1 MPPTESTLEVRNW
14 LDEQPFSL
22 FQWRVLLLCFAVVAV
37 DGFDTACV
45 GFIAPALSKA
55 WQLRPSTLGLLFGS
69 GLIGLMV
76 GALLFGPLADR
87 IGRRKTLIA
96 TVAFFGFA
104 SLLTAYAPDIEFLI
118 ALRFV
123 TGIGLGGAMP
133 NAIAMTSEYCPERKK
148 SFLTTVMF
156 CGFTLGSGLGGV
168 AAAQLLPSYGWPSIL
183 ILGGVLP
190 LLLVPIM
197 LAALPESVRY
207 LVLRRQASAPQIA
220 SILQKISPRAVLA
233 DVRFTLHEAVPTG
246 SPVRQLFTP
255 EFRSGTLL
263 LWTVFFMSLLIV
275 YLLTNWLPTLVH
287 HSGMPLAIA
296 AKVAVMYQVGGT
308 IGALVIGRVMD
319 RASPTAVLATSYAL
333 GAAFLVATGLA
344 TGAALAAT
352 VMGVGF
358 CISGSQI
365 GANAYV
371 ARYYP
376 TSSRVTGISWALGI
390 GRLGSVVGALVGGV
404 LLSADISFPA
414 LFAIVAVPAAAAAL
428 SIFACGRRGAVVSQ
442 RQTTVPLSSRYP

>member
-1 MPPTESTLEVRNW
+1 MKLPEGPLEIRAW
-14 LDEQPFSL
+14 LDRQRFSL
-22 FQWRVLLLCFAVVAV
+22 FQWTVLLLCFAVVAV

-45 GFIAPALSKA
+45 GFIAPALSREWHLPPA
-55 WQLRPSTLGLLFGS
+55 TLGVLFGS
-69 GLIGLMV
+69 GLVGLMV

-87 IGRRKTLIA
+87 IGRRNTLLA

-104 SLLTAYAPDIEFLI
+104 SLATAYAPNIGALI

-123 TGIGLGGAMP
+123 TGLGLGGAMP

-168 AAAQLLPSYGWPSIL
+168 AAAQLLPSHGWRSIL
-183 ILGGVLP
+183 LLGGALP

-207 LVLRRQASAPQIA
+207 LVLRKNVPAERIAHILRKIAPLPA
-220 SILQKISPRAVLA
+220 PAPA
-233 DVRFTLHEAVPTG
+233 YFTLDETVQSG

-255 EFRSGTLL
+255 EYRSGTVLI
-263 LWTVFFMSLLIV
+263 WIVFFMSLLIV

-287 HSGMPLAIA
+287 SSGMPLAIA
-296 AKVAVMYQVGGT
+296 SEVAVMYQVGGT
-308 IGALVIGRVMD
+308 IGALVIGRLMD
-319 RASPTAVLATSYAL
+319 KANPTAVLASSYAC
-333 GAAFLVATGLA
+333 GAVFLVATGLA
-344 TGAALAAT
+344 TGTLLAAM

-390 GRLGSVVGALVGGV
+390 GRLGSVIGALVGGA
-404 LLSADISFPA
+404 LLSANISFPA
-414 LFAIVAVPAAAAAL
+414 LFSIVAIPAVVASL
-428 SIFACGRRGAVVSQ
+428 SIFACGRNVS
-442 RQTTVPLSSRYP
+442 RATSVRVAA

>member
-1 MPPTESTLEVRNW
+1 MYSPEGTLEIRAW
-14 LDEQPFSL
+14 LDKQPVSS

-37 DGFDTACV
+37 DGLDTACV
-45 GFIAPALSKA
+45 GFIAPALSREWHLQPA
-55 WQLRPSTLGLLFGS
+55 ILGVLFGA

-87 IGRRKTLIA
+87 IGRRKTLIG
-96 TVAFFGFA
+96 TVAFFGVA
-104 SLLTAYAPDIEFLI
+104 SLLTAQAPNIAFLI

-123 TGIGLGGAMP
+123 TGLGLGGAMP

-168 AAAQLLPSYGWPSIL
+168 AAAQLLPSHGWRSIL

-190 LLLVPIM
+190 LALVPVM
-197 LAALPESVRY
+197 LMLLPESVRY
-207 LVLRRQASAPQIA
+207 LVLRNNNASARIA
-220 SILQKISPRAVLA
+220 DILQKIAPLA
-233 DVRFTLHEAVPTG
+233 APAPTRFTLDEAAPGG
-246 SPVRQLFTP
+246 SPVRQLFTS
-255 EFRSGTLL
+255 EYRFGTVL
-263 LWTVFFMSLLIV
+263 LWVVFFMSLLIV

-296 AKVAVMYQVGGT
+296 SEVAVMYQVGGT
-308 IGALVIGRVMD
+308 IGALVIGRLMD
-319 RASPTAVLATSYAL
+319 TRSPTAVLASSYGF
-333 GAAFLVATGLA
+333 GAVCLVATGLA
-344 TGAALAAT
+344 SGAWLAVT
-352 VMGVGF
+352 IMGVGF

-390 GRLGSVVGALVGGV
+390 GRLGSVVGALVGGA
-404 LLSADISFPA
+404 LLAGNISFPA
-414 LFAIVAVPAAAAAL
+414 LFSIVAAPAAIAAV
-428 SIFACGRRGAVVSQ
+428 SIFICGRHRTEAYAATPSVAAQ
-442 RQTTVPLSSRYP
+442 

>member
-1 MPPTESTLEVRNW
+1 MHSSEGTLEIRSW
-14 LDEQPFSL
+14 LDRQRFSL

-45 GFIAPALSKA
+45 GFIAPALSREWHLQPA
-55 WQLRPSTLGLLFGS
+55 TLGVLFGS
-69 GLIGLMV
+69 GLVGLMV

-87 IGRRKTLIA
+87 IGRRKILIA
-96 TVAFFGFA
+96 TVAFFGIA
-104 SLLTAYAPDIEFLI
+104 SLLSAQAPTIALLI

-168 AAAQLLPSYGWPSIL
+168 AAAQLIPSYGWRSVL
-183 ILGGVLP
+183 VVGGVLP
-190 LLLVPIM
+190 LLLVPVM

-207 LVLRRQASAPQIA
+207 LVLMKNASSERVAR
-220 SILQKISPRAVLA
+220 ILQKIAPLSVPAQA
-233 DVRFTLHEAVPTG
+233 RFTLDETVENG
-246 SPVRQLFTP
+246 SPVRQLFAP
-255 EFRSGTLL
+255 EYRSGTILI
-263 LWTVFFMSLLIV
+263 WIVFFMSLLIV

-287 HSGMPLAIA
+287 SSGMPLAMA
-296 AKVAVMYQVGGT
+296 SKVAVMYQVGGT
-308 IGALVIGRVMD
+308 IGALVIGRLMD
-319 RASPTAVLATSYAL
+319 KANPTAVLASSYAF
-333 GAAFLVATGLA
+333 GALFLVATGIA
-344 TGAALAAT
+344 TGTWLAAT

-390 GRLGSVVGALVGGV
+390 GRLGSVIGALVGGA
-404 LLSADISFPA
+404 LLSANISFPA
-414 LFAIVAVPAAAAAL
+414 LFAIVAAPAAIAAL
-428 SIFACGRRGAVVSQ
+428 AIFACGRQAPSMVSA
-442 RQTTVPLSSRYP
+442 RAAA

>member
-1 MPPTESTLEVRNW
+1 MKSPNGTLEVRGW
-14 LDEQPFSL
+14 LDRQRISL

-45 GFIAPALSKA
+45 GFIAPALSREWHLQPA
-55 WQLRPSTLGLLFGS
+55 TLGLLFGS

-87 IGRRKTLIA
+87 IGRRKTIIA
-96 TVAFFGFA
+96 TVAFFGIA
-104 SLLTAYAPDIEFLI
+104 SLLTAQAPNIAYLV

-123 TGIGLGGAMP
+123 TGLGLGGAMP

-168 AAAQLLPSYGWPSIL
+168 AAAQLLPSHGWRSIL
-183 ILGGVLP
+183 FLGGVLP

-197 LAALPESVRY
+197 LATLPESVRY
-207 LVLRRQASAPQIA
+207 LVLRKNAAPERIA
-220 SILQKISPRAVLA
+220 RILQKIAPL
-233 DVRFTLHEAVPTG
+233 AVPAPTQFTVDETVQSG

-255 EFRSGTLL
+255 EYRSGTLL
-263 LWTVFFMSLLIV
+263 LWIVFFMSLLIV

-287 HSGMPLAIA
+287 SSGMPLAIA
-296 AKVAVMYQVGGT
+296 SEVAVMYQVGGT
-308 IGALVIGRVMD
+308 AGALVIGRLMD
-319 RASPTAVLATSYAL
+319 RANPTVVLASSYAF
-333 GAAFLVATGLA
+333 GAVFLVATGMASGALLA
-344 TGAALAAT
+344 TT
-352 VMGVGF
+352 IMGVGF

-390 GRLGSVVGALVGGV
+390 GRLGSVVGALVGGA
-404 LLSADISFPA
+404 LLSANISFPA
-414 LFAIVAVPAAAAAL
+414 LFAIVAVPAAIASL
-428 SIFACGRRGAVVSQ
+428 SIFACGRQVPIVAAV
-442 RQTTVPLSSRYP
+442 RTAA

>member
-1 MPPTESTLEVRNW
+1 MHSPERTLEIRGW
-14 LDEQPFSL
+14 LDSQRVSW

-45 GFIAPALSKA
+45 GFIAPALSRA
-55 WQLRPSTLGLLFGS
+55 WHLAPSVLGALFGS

-96 TVAFFGFA
+96 TVGFFGIV
-104 SLLTAYAPDIEFLI
+104 SLLSAQAPSIGILI

-123 TGIGLGGAMP
+123 TGLGLGGAMP
-133 NAIAMTSEYCPERKK
+133 NAIALTSEYCPERKK

-156 CGFTLGSGLGGV
+156 CGFTMGSGFGGV
-168 AAAQLLPSYGWPSIL
+168 AAAALLPSFGWRSIL

-197 LAALPESVRY
+197 LVALPESVRY
-207 LVLRRQASAPQIA
+207 LVLRKDGSAEAIA
-220 SILQKISPRAVLA
+220 RVLRKIAPVTLDARTK
-233 DVRFTLHEAVPTG
+233 FTLDEVTPSG
-246 SPVRQLFTP
+246 SPVRQLFAAGYRT
-255 EFRSGTLL
+255 GTIL
-263 LWTVFFMSLLIV
+263 LWMVFFMSLLIV

-287 HSGMPLAIA
+287 SSGMPLAIA
-296 AKVAVMYQVGGT
+296 SEVAVMYQVGGT
-308 IGALVIGRVMD
+308 LGALAIGRLMD
-319 RASPTAVLATSYAL
+319 KANPTAVLAATYGF
-333 GAAFLVATGLA
+333 GAVFLVATGLA
-344 TGAALAAT
+344 TGAWLALT
-352 VMGVGF
+352 ITGVGF

-371 ARYYP
+371 ARFYP

-390 GRLGSVVGALVGGV
+390 GRLGSVVGALVGGM
-404 LLSADISFPA
+404 LLSANISFPA
-414 LFAIVAVPAAAAAL
+414 LFAIVAVPAAVAAL
-428 SIFACGRRGAVVSQ
+428 AIFACGRQTASVS
-442 RQTTVPLSSRYP
+442 SSSIEAAA

>member
-1 MPPTESTLEVRNW
+1 MYSPQGTLEIRSW
-14 LDEQPFSL
+14 LDRQRFSP

-45 GFIAPALSKA
+45 GFIAPALSRE
-55 WQLRPSTLGLLFGS
+55 WHLQPSMLGALFGA

-96 TVAFFGFA
+96 TVAFFGIA
-104 SLLTAYAPDIEFLI
+104 SLLTARAPNISYLI

-123 TGIGLGGAMP
+123 TGLGLGGAMP

-168 AAAQLLPSYGWPSIL
+168 AAAQLLPLFGWRSIL

-190 LLLVPIM
+190 LLLVPVM

-207 LVLRRQASAPQIA
+207 LVLRKNASPESIA
-220 SILQKISPRAVLA
+220 RILQKIAPLSVPAPTQ
-233 DVRFTLHEAVPTG
+233 FTLDETIKSG
-246 SPVRQLFTP
+246 SPVRQLFTA
-255 EFRSGTLL
+255 EYRTGTVL
-263 LWTVFFMSLLIV
+263 LWIVFFMSLLIV

-287 HSGMPLAIA
+287 SSGMPLAIA
-296 AKVAVMYQVGGT
+296 SQVAVMYQVGGT
-308 IGALVIGRVMD
+308 VGALVIGRMMD
-319 RASPTAVLATSYAL
+319 KANPTAVLATSYAF
-333 GAAFLVATGLA
+333 GAIFLVATGMA
-344 TGAALAAT
+344 TGALLAAT

-390 GRLGSVVGALVGGV
+390 GRLGSVIGALVGGV
-404 LLSADISFPA
+404 LLSANISFPV
-414 LFAIVAVPAAAAAL
+414 LFAIVAVPAAIAAL
-428 SIFACGRRGAVVSQ
+428 SIFVCGRQGRPIASAQAVA
-442 RQTTVPLSSRYP
+442 

>member
-1 MPPTESTLEVRNW
+1 MKSPEGTLEIRAW
-14 LDEQPFSL
+14 LDRQRISL
-22 FQWRVLLLCFAVVAV
+22 FQWQILLLCFAVVAV

-45 GFIAPALSKA
+45 GFIAPALSREWHLQPA
-55 WQLRPSTLGLLFGS
+55 TLGLLFGS

-96 TVAFFGFA
+96 TVAFFGVA
-104 SLLTAYAPDIEFLI
+104 SLLTAQAPNITLLI

-123 TGIGLGGAMP
+123 TGLGLGGAMP

-168 AAAQLLPSYGWPSIL
+168 AAAQLIPMHGWRSIL
-183 ILGGVLP
+183 FLGGVLP

-207 LVLRRQASAPQIA
+207 LVLRTDVSSERIA
-220 SILQKISPRAVLA
+220 RTLQKIARLPVPAPA
-233 DVRFTLHEAVPTG
+233 QFTLDETIQAG

-255 EFRSGTLL
+255 EYRAGTVL
-263 LWTVFFMSLLIV
+263 LWIVFFMSLLIV

-287 HSGMPLAIA
+287 SSGMPLAVA
-296 AKVAVMYQVGGT
+296 SEVAVMYQVGGT
-308 IGALVIGRVMD
+308 VGALVIGRLMD
-319 RASPTAVLATSYAL
+319 KASPTVVLASSYAL
-333 GAAFLVATGLA
+333 GAVFLVATGMA
-344 TGAALAAT
+344 TGTLLAAT

-390 GRLGSVVGALVGGV
+390 GRLGSVVGALVGGA
-404 LLSADISFPA
+404 LLSANISFPA
-414 LFAIVAVPAAAAAL
+414 LFAIVAAPAAIASL
-428 SIFACGRRGAVVSQ
+428 SIFACGRNAYVKTALNVAA
-442 RQTTVPLSSRYP
+442 

>member
-1 MPPTESTLEVRNW
+1 MYSPERTLEIRGW
-14 LDEQPFSL
+14 LDRQRFSP

-45 GFIAPALSKA
+45 GFIAPALSREWHLA
-55 WQLRPSTLGLLFGS
+55 PSILGALFGA

-96 TVAFFGFA
+96 TVAFFGIA
-104 SLLTAYAPDIEFLI
+104 SLLTAQAPNISYLI

-123 TGIGLGGAMP
+123 TGLGLGGAMP

-168 AAAQLLPSYGWPSIL
+168 AAAQLLPLYGWRSIL

-190 LLLVPIM
+190 LLLVPVM

-207 LVLRRQASAPQIA
+207 LVLRKNASPEYIA
-220 SILQKISPRAVLA
+220 RILQKIAPLSTPAPTQ
-233 DVRFTLHEAVPTG
+233 FTLDETVKSG
-246 SPVRQLFTP
+246 SPVRQLFTADY
-255 EFRSGTLL
+255 RTGTVL
-263 LWTVFFMSLLIV
+263 LWIVFFMSLLIV

-287 HSGMPLAIA
+287 SSGMPLAIA
-296 AKVAVMYQVGGT
+296 SQVAVMYQVGGT
-308 IGALVIGRVMD
+308 VGALVIGRMMD
-319 RASPTAVLATSYAL
+319 KANPTAVLATSYAF
-333 GAAFLVATGLA
+333 GAIFLVATGMA
-344 TGAALAAT
+344 TGALLAAT

-390 GRLGSVVGALVGGV
+390 GRLGSVIGALVGGV
-404 LLSADISFPA
+404 LLSANISFPV
-414 LFAIVAVPAAAAAL
+414 LFAIVAVPAAIAAL
-428 SIFACGRRGAVVSQ
+428 SIFVCGRQARPIASAQAVA
-442 RQTTVPLSSRYP
+442 

>member
-1 MPPTESTLEVRNW
+1 
-14 LDEQPFSL
+14 
-22 FQWRVLLLCFAVVAV
+22 
-37 DGFDTACV
+37 
-45 GFIAPALSKA
+45 
-55 WQLRPSTLGLLFGS
+55 
-69 GLIGLMV
+69 
-76 GALLFGPLADR
+76 
-87 IGRRKTLIA
+87 
-96 TVAFFGFA
+96 
-104 SLLTAYAPDIEFLI
+104 LI

-123 TGIGLGGAMP
+123 TGLGLGGAMP

-168 AAAQLLPSYGWPSIL
+168 AAAQLLPSHGWRSIL

-190 LLLVPIM
+190 LALVPIM
-197 LAALPESVRY
+197 LVLLPESVRY
-207 LVLRRQASAPQIA
+207 LVLRNTSSERIAAILRKIAP
-220 SILQKISPRAVLA
+220 LA
-233 DVRFTLHEAVPTG
+233 APAPTRFTLDETAPSG

-255 EFRSGTLL
+255 EYRFGTML
-263 LWTVFFMSLLIV
+263 LWVVFFMSLLIV

-296 AKVAVMYQVGGT
+296 SEVAVMYQVGGT
-308 IGALVIGRVMD
+308 IGALVIGRLMD
-319 RASPTAVLATSYAL
+319 TRSPTAVLATSYAC
-333 GAAFLVATGLA
+333 GAAFLIATGLA
-344 TGAALAAT
+344 SGAWLAAT

-390 GRLGSVVGALVGGV
+390 GRLGSVVGALVGGA
-404 LLSADISFPA
+404 LLAANISFPA
-414 LFAIVAVPAAAAAL
+414 LFAIVAAPAAIAAV
-428 SIFACGRRGAVVSQ
+428 SIFVCGRHRIHAYAATPSVATQ
-442 RQTTVPLSSRYP
+442 

>member
-1 MPPTESTLEVRNW
+1 MYSPEGTLEIRAW
-14 LDEQPFSL
+14 LDKQSVSS

-45 GFIAPALSKA
+45 GFIAPALSREWHLQPA
-55 WQLRPSTLGLLFGS
+55 VLGVLFGA
-69 GLIGLMV
+69 GLVGLMV

-87 IGRRKTLIA
+87 IGRRKTLIG
-96 TVAFFGFA
+96 TVAFFGAA
-104 SLLTAYAPDIEFLI
+104 SLLTAQAPDIGFLI

-123 TGIGLGGAMP
+123 TGLGLGGAMP

-168 AAAQLLPSYGWPSIL
+168 AAAQLLPSHGWRSIL

-190 LLLVPIM
+190 LALVPIM
-197 LAALPESVRY
+197 LVLLPESVRY
-207 LVLRRQASAPQIA
+207 LVLRNTSSERIAAILRKIAP
-220 SILQKISPRAVLA
+220 LA
-233 DVRFTLHEAVPTG
+233 APAPTRFTLDETAPSG

-255 EFRSGTLL
+255 EYRFGTML
-263 LWTVFFMSLLIV
+263 LWVVFFMSLLIV

-296 AKVAVMYQVGGT
+296 SEVAVMYQVGGT
-308 IGALVIGRVMD
+308 IGALVIGRLMD
-319 RASPTAVLATSYAL
+319 TRSPTAVLATSYAC
-333 GAAFLVATGLA
+333 GAAFLIATGLA
-344 TGAALAAT
+344 SGAWLAAT

-390 GRLGSVVGALVGGV
+390 GRLGSVVGALVGGA
-404 LLSADISFPA
+404 LLAANISFPA
-414 LFAIVAVPAAAAAL
+414 LFAIVAAPAAIAAV
-428 SIFACGRRGAVVSQ
+428 SIFVCGRHRIHAYAATPSVATQ
-442 RQTTVPLSSRYP
+442 

>member
-1 MPPTESTLEVRNW
+1 MHSSEGRLEVRSW
-14 LDEQPFSL
+14 LDTQPVSL
-22 FQWRVLLLCFAVVAV
+22 FQWRVLWLCFAIVAV

-45 GFIAPALSKA
+45 GFIAPALSRE
-55 WQLRPSTLGLLFGS
+55 WHLQPTVLGALFGS

-96 TVAFFGFA
+96 TVAFFGLT
-104 SLLTAYAPDIEFLI
+104 SLVSAYAPNIELLI

-123 TGIGLGGAMP
+123 TGLGLGGAMP
-133 NAIAMTSEYCPERKK
+133 NAIALTSEYCPERKK

-156 CGFTLGSGLGGV
+156 CGFTLGSGLGGI
-168 AAAQLLPSYGWPSIL
+168 AAAQFLPTLGWRSIL

-190 LLLVPIM
+190 ILLFPIM
-197 LAALPESVRY
+197 LVSLPESVRY
-207 LVLRRQASAPQIA
+207 LMLQKGVSQELIARILR
-220 SILQKISPRAVLA
+220 KISPANVPENA
-233 DVRFTLHEAVPTG
+233 RFTLNEVAQNT

-255 EFRSGTLL
+255 EYRTVTML
-263 LWTVFFMSLLIV
+263 LWAVFFMSLLVV

-287 HSGMPLAIA
+287 NSGMPLAIA
-296 AKVAVMYQVGGT
+296 SKVAVMYQVGGT
-308 IGALVIGRVMD
+308 IGALVIGRMMD
-319 RASPTAVLATSYAL
+319 KASPTAILALSYAF
-333 GAAFLVATGLA
+333 GAIFLVTTGLVSG
-344 TGAALAAT
+344 TLLAVT

-390 GRLGSVVGALVGGV
+390 GRLGSVVGALIGGA
-404 LLSADISFPA
+404 LLSAQISFPV
-414 LFAIVAVPAAAAAL
+414 LFAIVAAPAAIASI
-428 SIFACGRRGAVVSQ
+428 SIFACGRQVRSARSEEVVA
-442 RQTTVPLSSRYP
+442 

>member
-1 MPPTESTLEVRNW
+1 MHSSEGTLEIRSW
-14 LDEQPFSL
+14 LDRQRFSL

-45 GFIAPALSKA
+45 GFIAPALSREWHLQPA
-55 WQLRPSTLGLLFGS
+55 TLGVLFGS
-69 GLIGLMV
+69 GLVGLMV

-87 IGRRKTLIA
+87 IGRRKILIA
-96 TVAFFGFA
+96 TVAFFGIG
-104 SLLTAYAPDIEFLI
+104 SLLSAQAPSITFLI

-168 AAAQLLPSYGWPSIL
+168 AAAQLIPSYGWRSVL
-183 ILGGVLP
+183 VLGGVLP
-190 LLLVPIM
+190 LLFVPIM
-197 LAALPESVRY
+197 LIALPESVRY
-207 LVLRRQASAPQIA
+207 LVLKKNASSEGIA
-220 SILQKISPRAVLA
+220 RILQKIAPLSIPPQA
-233 DVRFTLHEAVPTG
+233 RFTLDETVKTG
-246 SPVRQLFTP
+246 SPVRQLFAP
-255 EFRSGTLL
+255 EYRAGTVL

-287 HSGMPLAIA
+287 SSGMPLAMA
-296 AKVAVMYQVGGT
+296 SKVAVMYQVGGT
-308 IGALVIGRVMD
+308 IGALAIGRLMD
-319 RASPTAVLATSYAL
+319 KANPTAVLASSYAL
-333 GAAFLVATGLA
+333 GAVFLVATGMA
-344 TGAALAAT
+344 TGTWLAAT

-365 GANAYV
+365 GANAFV

-404 LLSADISFPA
+404 LLSANISFPA
-414 LFAIVAVPAAAAAL
+414 LFAIVAAPAAIAAL
-428 SIFACGRRGAVVSQ
+428 AIYACGRQ
-442 RQTTVPLSSRYP
+442 VPSIASARAAA

>member
-1 MPPTESTLEVRNW
+1 MHSPESTLEIRGW
-14 LDEQPFSL
+14 LDKQRFSF

-37 DGFDTACV
+37 DGLDTACV
-45 GFIAPALSKA
+45 GFIAPALSREWHLQPA
-55 WQLRPSTLGLLFGS
+55 MLGALFGS

-96 TVAFFGFA
+96 TVAFFGAA
-104 SLLTAYAPDIEFLI
+104 SLVTAYAPNIALLI

-123 TGIGLGGAMP
+123 TGLGLGGAMP

-156 CGFTLGSGLGGV
+156 CGFTLGSGFGGV
-168 AAAQLLPSYGWPSIL
+168 AAAQLLPSHGWRSIL
-183 ILGGVLP
+183 LLGGVLP

-197 LAALPESVRY
+197 LVLLPESVRY
-207 LVLRRQASAPQIA
+207 LVLRKQAASEHIA
-220 SILQKISPRAVLA
+220 RILQKIAPLAVPA
-233 DVRFTLHEAVPTG
+233 PTRFTLDEAVQGG
-246 SPVRQLFTP
+246 SPVRQLFTA
-255 EFRSGTLL
+255 EYRAGTLL
-263 LWTVFFMSLLIV
+263 IWIVFFMSLLIV

-287 HSGMPLAIA
+287 SSGMPLAIA
-296 AKVAVMYQVGGT
+296 SEVAVMYQVGGT
-308 IGALVIGRVMD
+308 IGALVIGRLMD
-319 RASPTAVLATSYAL
+319 KANPTAVLATSYGL
-333 GAAFLVATGLA
+333 GALFLVATGMA
-344 TGAALAAT
+344 TGTLLAAT

-404 LLSADISFPA
+404 LLSANISFPV
-414 LFAIVAVPAAAAAL
+414 LFAIVAVPAAIASV
-428 SIFACGRRGAVVSQ
+428 SIFACGRNADVKPALNVAA
-442 RQTTVPLSSRYP
+442 